1 MATRIPMKVK
11 DSVNFFVKF
20 SNFEMKAVPVTLDTV
35 FCFKSFIASLESFFC
50 CRLYTPDVDLVT
62 SPCIKR
68 SITGLINANCAPMNS
83 VKSPMQSRVRKTIF
97 QCGFAY
103 ENNLPHSL
111 IVLLRLDI

>member
-1 MATRIPMKVK
+1 
-11 DSVNFFVKF
+11 
-20 SNFEMKAVPVTLDTV
+20 
-35 FCFKSFIASLESFFC
+35 
-50 CRLYTPDVDLVT
+50 
-62 SPCIKR
+62 
-68 SITGLINANCAPMNS
+68 LINANCAPMNS